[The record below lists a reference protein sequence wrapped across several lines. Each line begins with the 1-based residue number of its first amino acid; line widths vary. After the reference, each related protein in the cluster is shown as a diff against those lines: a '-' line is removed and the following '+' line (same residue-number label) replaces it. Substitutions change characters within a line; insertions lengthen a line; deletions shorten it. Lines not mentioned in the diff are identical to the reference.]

1 MGAGGNGRIRE
12 SGRLSVTRMKFLH
25 VYDFQREIN
34 LKLWLLEETKGFI
47 LLTIYLKIKKPII

>member
-1 MGAGGNGRIRE
+1 MGKMGAGGNGRIRE

-34 LKLWLLEETKGFI
+34 LKL
-47 LLTIYLKIKKPII
+47 